1 MRFRTHGRR
10 FIVAFALIPVLSGCA
25 TTQAGAQS
33 SRQERKSGG
42 GFNLYSPQQDV
53 ELGRQAAR
61 QVEQQLP
68 MVRSGNVDGY
78 VEEIVQ
84 RLASHAS
91 GPEFRYQIQ
100 TVNASEINA
109 FALPGGFL
117 YVNRGLI
124 EAVRSEDELA
134 GVLAHEISHVAL
146 RHGTKQATK
155 GAAAQTGLD
164 LLSQILGRNDRKA
177 GQIAGVVGGLGLNAA
192 FLKFS
197 RDAEREADLEGARM
211 MSRSGYDPLAMATFF
226 DLLAQQ
232 RRSNPGKVEQF
243 FSSHPAPGDRARLI
257 RQGGYDRPVG
267 HQAEVG
273 DLRVI
278 QRELQRLPAAP
289 GPRRSSR

>member
-1 MRFRTHGRR
+1 MRYGKHRRT
-10 FIVAFALIPVLSGCA
+10 IVAFALIPVLSGCA
-25 TTQAGAQS
+25 SASAQS
-33 SRQERKSGG
+33 RNEPRSG
-42 GFNLYSPQQDV
+42 GFNLYSAQQDV

-68 MVRSGNVDGY
+68 MVRGGSADAY
-78 VEEIVQ
+78 VERIVS
-84 RLASHAS
+84 RLAPYAG
-91 GPEFRYQIQ
+91 GPDFNYQIQ
-100 TVNASEINA
+100 VVNASEINA

-134 GVLAHEISHVAL
+134 GVLAHETAHVAL

-164 LLSQILGRNDRKA
+164 LLAQILGRNDRKA

-197 RDAEREADLEGARM
+197 RDAEREADVAGAHM
-211 MSRSGYDPLAMATFF
+211 MARAGYDPMAMATFF
-226 DLLAQQ
+226 DLLAQH

-243 FSSHPAPGDRARLI
+243 FSSHPSPGDRARLI
-257 RQGGYDRPVG
+257 RQAGYEESGRR
-267 HQAEVG
+267 ETRVG
-273 DLRVI
+273 DLRVV
-278 QRELQRLPAAP
+278 QRELQRLPPAP
-289 GPRRSSR
+289 GPRRTSR